1 MNKTNASIIFE
12 AFFISIYL
20 NSIFIVIF
28 AANLFVLKTLKSTY
42 FLLFLSF
49 FLVINLHAQEKKKIK
64 IEYSGFLTFDDANY
78 PGARI
83 MTRDD
88 SQQIH
93 IIHEGTNLWCDKA
106 YFYGQKNFVE
116 AYGNVKMV
124 DNDTINMT
132 SKYIEYSGIT
142 KLAFASGDVELKDPN
157 STIKSDTL
165 YFDREKQQAFYRN
178 GGTVVKDTSGTI
190 TSKIG
195 RYYMPL
201 KKYKFV
207 EDVVLVNPD
216 ATIHSNYFDFYS
228 DTGHAYLFGPST
240 IVTEESKTYCEK
252 GFYDTKTKIGYA
264 MKNAK
269 IDYDTRII
277 EGDSLYFDNTQS
289 FASATNNIKVTDTL
303 NHSVIKGHYAEL
315 YKAKDSLF
323 ITKRALAI
331 TVQEKDSI
339 YIHADTLLVTG
350 KPDHRI
356 TRAYR
361 NMRLFKSD
369 MSAKADSVHANEATG
384 LTQLIN
390 IARMGTGDQFSTKRK
405 PILWNEENQMTGDTI
420 HLISNTKE
428 EKLDSLIVFN
438 NAFLISKDS
447 LGTGY
452 NQISGQR
459 LIGLFNDENKL
470 EQVDIIK
477 NAESVY
483 YARNEEGE
491 LTATDKA
498 RSGYIEIYFE
508 EGEIVEFKR
517 LNQVDGKAYPESK
530 FLERD
535 KKLKG
540 FDWRDDERPKSIED
554 LFKDDLPLELPTIK
568 GLEDYV
574 PQEDFF
580 DEELIERVEEADE
593 KEAKT
598 NTSNIPLKASRNLPQ
613 NIKNKSAQIDSLGI
627 KSKDSL
633 KVK

>member
-1 MNKTNASIIFE
+1 
-12 AFFISIYL
+12 
-20 NSIFIVIF
+20 
-28 AANLFVLKTLKSTY
+28 LKTLKFTY
-42 FLLFLSF
+42 ILLFLNF
-49 FLVINLHAQEKKKIK
+49 FALISLQAQEQKKIQ
-64 IEYSGFLTFDDANY
+64 IEYSGFLNSDQNAY
-78 PGARI
+78 PGAKI
-83 MTRDD
+83 LTRDE
-88 SQQIH
+88 SQQVH
-93 IIHEGTNLWCDKA
+93 IIHEGTNMWCDKA
-106 YFYGQKNFVE
+106 IYYGQENFIE
-116 AYGNVKMV
+116 AYGNVKMIQG
-124 DNDTINMT
+124 DTINMT
-132 SKYIEYSGIT
+132 SKYVEYSGIT
-142 KLAFASGDVELKDPN
+142 KLAFASGNVELRDPN

-165 YFDREKQQAFYRN
+165 YFDRAKQQAYYRN

-201 KKYKFV
+201 KKYQFV

-216 ATIHSNYFDFYS
+216 ATINSNYFDFYS

-252 GFYDTKTKIGYA
+252 GFYNTKTKIGYA
-264 MKNAK
+264 MKQAK
-269 IDYDTRII
+269 IDYDNRII
-277 EGDSLYFDNTQS
+277 EGDSLYFDNETN

-303 NHSVIKGHYAEL
+303 NNSIAKGHYAEL

-350 KPDHRI
+350 KPEKRI

-369 MSAKADSVHANEATG
+369 MSAKADSVHVNQETG
-384 LTQLIN
+384 LTQFIN
-390 IARMGTGDQFSTKRK
+390 IARLGSGDQFSTKRK

-420 HLISNTKE
+420 HLISNNET
-428 EKLDSLIVFN
+428 EKLDSLVVFK

-447 LGTGY
+447 LGAGY

-459 LIGLFNDENKL
+459 LVGLFNEENKL
-470 EQVDIIK
+470 KQVNIIK
-477 NAESVY
+477 NAESIF
-483 YARNEEGE
+483 YARDEKGE
-491 LTATDKA
+491 LNAIDKA
-498 RSGYIEIYFE
+498 RSGYIEMYFE
-508 EGEIVEFKR
+508 EGEIIQFKR

-530 FLERD
+530 FPERD
-535 KKLKG
+535 KILKG
-540 FDWRDDERPKSIED
+540 FDWRDDERPKSLED
-554 LFKDDLPLELPTIK
+554 LFKDDPPLVLPTIK

-580 DEELIERVEEADE
+580 DDTMIERIDEADK
-593 KEAKT
+593 KEAE
-598 NTSNIPLKASRNLPQ
+598 TSTGNQPAKASRNLPQ
-613 NIKNKSAQIDSLGI
+613 RVKDKSLIKDSLAI
-627 KSKDSL
+627 QSKKTLKIDSL

>member
-1 MNKTNASIIFE
+1 MN
-12 AFFISIYL
+12 
-20 NSIFIVIF
+20 
-28 AANLFVLKTLKSTY
+28 TLKSTY
-42 FLLFLSF
+42 LILFISLFS
-49 FLVINLHAQEKKKIK
+49 IANIRAQEKKKIQ
-64 IEYSGFLTFDDANY
+64 IEYSGFLTFDEAKY
-78 PGARI
+78 PGAKI
-83 MTRDD
+83 LTRDE
-88 SQQIH
+88 SQQVH
-93 IIHEGTNLWCDKA
+93 IIHEGTNMWCDKA
-106 YFYGQKNFVE
+106 YFYGQENFIE
-116 AYGNVKMV
+116 AYGNVKMI
-124 DNDTINMT
+124 DNDTISMK

-142 KLAFASGDVELKDPN
+142 KLAFASGEVELRDPN
-157 STIKSDTL
+157 STITSDTL
-165 YFDREKQQAFYRN
+165 YFDRERQQAFYKN

-201 KKYKFV
+201 KKYQFV

-216 ATIHSNYFDFYS
+216 ATIKSNYFDFYS

-240 IVTEESKTYCEK
+240 ITTEESKTYCEK

-264 MKNAK
+264 MKRAK
-269 IDYDTRII
+269 IDYDNRII
-277 EGDSLYFDNTQS
+277 EGDSLYFDNNIS

-303 NHSVIKGHYAEL
+303 NNSIAKGHYAEL

-350 KPDHRI
+350 KPEKRI

-369 MSAKADSVHANEATG
+369 MSAKADSVHVNQETG

-390 IARMGTGDQFSTKRK
+390 ISRLGTGDQFSTKRK

-420 HLISNTKE
+420 HLISNSKT
-428 EKLDSLIVFN
+428 EKLDSLVVFK

-470 EQVDIIK
+470 KQVNIIK
-477 NAESVY
+477 NAESIF
-483 YARNEEGE
+483 YARDDEGE
-491 LTATDKA
+491 LNAIDKA
-498 RSGYIEIYFE
+498 RSGYIEMYFD
-508 EGEIVEFKR
+508 EGEIIEFKR

-530 FLERD
+530 FPERD
-535 KKLKG
+535 KFLKG

-554 LFKDDLPLELPTIK
+554 LFKDDPPLELPTIK
-568 GLEDYV
+568 GMQDYI

-580 DEELIERVEEADE
+580 DDSMLERIEEADK
-593 KEAKT
+593 KETKT
-598 NTSNIPLKASRNLPQ
+598 NATNQPLKASRNLPQ
-613 NIKNKSAQIDSLGI
+613 RIRNKNNPIDSLR
-627 KSKDSL
+627 
-633 KVK
+633 VK